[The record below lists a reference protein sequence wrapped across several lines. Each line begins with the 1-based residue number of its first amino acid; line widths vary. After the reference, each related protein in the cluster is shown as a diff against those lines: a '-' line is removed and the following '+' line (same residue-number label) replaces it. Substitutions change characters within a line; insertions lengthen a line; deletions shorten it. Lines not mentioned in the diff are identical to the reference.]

1 MNGMKT
7 QNNRTLKD
15 ELPGLVGAQYAMG
28 DQWRNNSRK
37 NEETWLVGGHNQF
50 LNVVGLRDCYLLA
63 GDCLQFLGTCPF
75 QRGSS
80 EHGCLRHQ

>member
-37 NEETWLVGGHNQF
+37 NEEKKPKQKRHP
-50 LNVVGLRDCYLLA
+50 VVDVTSDGSKVRCCREQY
-63 GDCLQFLGTCPF
+63 CIGT
-75 QRGSS
+75 
-80 EHGCLRHQ
+80 